1 MRPAMA
7 ENRPSEAAD
16 LYRRQRAKNLFMA
29 GALVVM
35 AVVFFALTIVR
46 MGGQMAAHQ

>member
-1 MRPAMA
+1 MA
-7 ENRPSEAAD
+7 DNNRPGSAE

-46 MGGQMAAHQ
+46 MGGQMGAHQ

>member
-1 MRPAMA
+1 MA
-7 ENRPSEAAD
+7 DNNRPGSADD

-46 MGGQMAAHQ
+46 MGGQMGVHQ